1 MASTWTQSVTG
12 LNQHLTT
19 ITFIGIEL
27 EDGQEIIGNSVTSAT
42 FDLKKEGSPTGTMT
56 VQVYNNAG
64 SLIGESDSYNVAS
77 LGTSYSS
84 IDFTNI
90 SSTATD
96 IGTCIVLAISGSFDS
111 SNRPFLS
118 MGATS
123 PSDTLSRYTTS
134 ATWDN
139 ASGITGEYSTMSVT
153 YSDPPSA
160 DQVFIPPPPAQVRL

>member
-1 MASTWTQSVTG
+1 MSTWTQAVSG

-27 EDGQEIIGNSVTSAT
+27 EDGQPIISNSVNSAT
-42 FDLKKEGSPTGTMT
+42 FDLKKEGSPTGTLS

-90 SSTATD
+90 DSTATD
-96 IGTCIVLAISGSFDS
+96 IGTCIVLKISGTFDS
-111 SNRPFLS
+111 SNRPVLS

-123 PSDTLSRYTTS
+123 PSNTKSRYTTN

-139 ASGITGEYSTMSVT
+139 ASGITGEFSTMSVT
-153 YSDPPSA
+153 YSTPVSSTGTRL
-160 DQVFIPPPPAQVRL
+160 PPPPIVVHF